1 MPDAAC
7 IKAGGI
13 DDKKVRDFEK
23 TGVEFYCKDRMGYAK
38 AVEGAEQKP
47 VSWGDFFLVS
57 VFGFDFFRGF
67 FGGGK
72 KCEETGGERG
82 QE

>member
-1 MPDAAC
+1 MYALDCGSSLYTLLEIMPDAAC

-47 VSWGDFFLVS
+47 VSGDF
-57 VFGFDFFRGF
+57 
-67 FGGGK
+67 
-72 KCEETGGERG
+72 
-82 QE
+82 